1 MKIGIAGAGI
11 AGLTAAYRLSQA
23 GHEVTL
29 FEKENTLGGLASS
42 IDFAGTKID
51 RIYRH
56 IFKSDLHIVNLIDE
70 LGLSEKMLWLE
81 SKMGWFRDGKL
92 YPFTTPLDILSFKP
106 LPFIDRVK
114 VGLMAVYLT
123 KVNNWKK
130 YEEITAKTWV
140 EKYVGKKVYEV
151 IWGALLEQKFGE
163 RAKEGA
169 MTWLYGRIHSR
180 IAGREKGGAKE
191 VLGYMDGSYQL
202 LIDKMETEIVK
213 NKGTIKR
220 GVAVNKV
227 IVENSKA
234 TGFSTHE
241 GEFKFDKVI
250 VTAAPAIL
258 RKLVEF
264 PKAYD
269 ARFDKLNYYGAVVM
283 LVRMKKQLTP
293 YYWIN
298 MGVKDSPFVAMIEH
312 TNFIDKKY
320 YGGDRVLYLGKY
332 LSTEDA
338 LYKMPNDE
346 LKKIFFD
353 YLKKVAP
360 AFDEKEV
367 LEMHIYREPFS
378 QPIVPL
384 HFSKIKLDYQT
395 PIENLYSANM
405 SQIYP
410 EDRGMS
416 YSVMLGNE
424 VAKKINTSF

>member
-1 MKIGIAGAGI
+1 
-11 AGLTAAYRLSQA
+11 
-23 GHEVTL
+23 
-29 FEKENTLGGLASS
+29 
-42 IDFAGTKID
+42 
-51 RIYRH
+51 
-56 IFKSDLHIVNLIDE
+56 
-70 LGLSEKMLWLE
+70 
-81 SKMGWFRDGKL
+81 
-92 YPFTTPLDILSFKP
+92 
-106 LPFIDRVK
+106 
-114 VGLMAVYLT
+114 
-123 KVNNWKK
+123 
-130 YEEITAKTWV
+130 
-140 EKYVGKKVYEV
+140 
-151 IWGALLEQKFGE
+151 
-163 RAKEGA
+163 
-169 MTWLYGRIHSR
+169 
-180 IAGREKGGAKE
+180 
-191 VLGYMDGSYQL
+191 
-202 LIDKMETEIVK
+202 
-213 NKGTIKR
+213 
-220 GVAVNKV
+220 
-227 IVENSKA
+227 
-234 TGFSTHE
+234 
-241 GEFKFDKVI
+241 
-250 VTAAPAIL
+250 
-258 RKLVEF
+258 
-264 PKAYD
+264 
-269 ARFDKLNYYGAVVM
+269 
-283 LVRMKKQLTP
+283 MKKQLTP